1 MTLDG
6 NCPMAPTQIN
16 HGLLRPRLA
25 RADLDS
31 RADYIADALTAG
43 LTLMERKEYV
53 ISRADSAIVPA
64 VNDLCR

>member
-6 NCPMAPTQIN
+6 NCLMAPTQIN
-16 HGLLRPRLA
+16 HDYSA
-25 RADLDS
+25 VTVAHADLDPT
-31 RADYIADALTAG
+31 ADHIANALTAA

-53 ISRADSAIVPA
+53 ISRADSVIVPG